1 VSFDLFIEL
10 NVELDMF
17 SLRLYN
23 FYKKVNLTL

>member
-1 VSFDLFIEL
+1 MSFDLFIEL